1 VFIIFSVNQIKSF
14 PFVSL
19 KFFLGGVLIGGQID
33 TTTLWL
39 LLGAICLHMS
49 LVSFSVALRLLIDNQ
64 SYIQVFY
71 VMSSW
76 SIMGSLGVFVSLII
90 SANSSGLNSANGIL
104 QCLSAGTFVYITFI
118 DMVHDDLIKRIFY
131 PFINIILI
139 FIGFLIIVLTNLWHK
154 HPY

>member
-1 VFIIFSVNQIKSF
+1 
-14 PFVSL
+14 
-19 KFFLGGVLIGGQID
+19 
-33 TTTLWL
+33 
-39 LLGAICLHMS
+39 MS